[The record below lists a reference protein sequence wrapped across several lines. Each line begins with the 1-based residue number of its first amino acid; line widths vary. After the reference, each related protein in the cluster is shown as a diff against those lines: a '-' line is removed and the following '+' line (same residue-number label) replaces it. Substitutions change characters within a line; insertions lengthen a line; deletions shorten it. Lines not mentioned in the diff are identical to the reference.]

1 MKLEVLILIVTAFF
15 IANRYYDGKYMDYL
29 KGLRKYGEMGLFA
42 FAGLSIYLL
51 LKKRPTESK
60 SLFESLGG
68 IIQYMPIDKDAKR
81 VFEPFLDM
89 SRRPS
94 VYGTPANIVKIDNSD
109 IVRHKRSVSE
119 ARKKYVAAS
128 QQWKCK
134 KCGTMLDATYE
145 VDHVIALHKGGS
157 NEVHNLECLCRPCHA
172 KKTLEDRIF

>member
-1 MKLEVLILIVTAFF
+1 MRLEVLVLIITAFF

-29 KGLRKYGEMGLFA
+29 KGLRKYAEMGMFA

-51 LKKRPTESK
+51 LKNRPTESK

-89 SRRPS
+89 SRRS
-94 VYGTPANIVKIDNSD
+94 NGTPVINHTKVDNSD
-109 IVRHKRSVSE
+109 IIRHKRSVSE

-145 VDHVIALHKGGS
+145 VDHVLALHKGGS

>member
-15 IANRYYDGKYMDYL
+15 IANTYYDGKYMEYL
-29 KGLRKYGEMGLFA
+29 KGLRKYAQMGMFA

-51 LKKRPTESK
+51 LKKRPTETK

-68 IIQYMPIDKDAKR
+68 IIQYMPINKDAKR
-81 VFEPFLDM
+81 VFEPFIDM
-89 SRRPS
+89 SRRPE
-94 VYGTPANIVKIDNSD
+94 YGTPAMIRPKVDNSD
-109 IVRHKRSVSE
+109 ILRHKRSVSE

-134 KCGTMLDATYE
+134 HCKTVLDATYE
-145 VDHVIALHKGGS
+145 VDHVQPLHKGGS
-157 NEVHNLECLCRPCHA
+157 NEVHNLECLCRSCHA